1 MNAAV
6 CKGKIKLSKLYLL
19 TISGSHSTGMKKI
32 WCKLSVPKHRFILW
46 QAYHQ
51 KLLTRDLLRH
61 CNITA
66 ISQCCLVCETDME
79 SHAHLFFDCLF
90 SRKVLQSVAN
100 WLGNLIWPGNFQK
113 WCCWLEEPSKDDLS
127 RVVAA
132 TLAASVYFIWK
143 NRNKCWLE
151 NSCYSVAH
159 VDSLIMNSVKARVNN
174 LSRRSKNL
182 NVREKLMLH
191 FFSRL

>member
-1 MNAAV
+1 
-6 CKGKIKLSKLYLL
+6 
-19 TISGSHSTGMKKI
+19 MKNI
-32 WCKLSVPKHRFILW
+32 WCKFSVPKHRFILW

-51 KLLTRDLLRH
+51 KLLTRDLLHH
-61 CNITA
+61 CNIPV
-66 ISQCCLVCETDME
+66 ISQSCPICETELE

-90 SRKVLQSVAN
+90 SRKVLQAIAN
-100 WLGNLIWPGNFQK
+100 WLRSLMWPRSFQN
-113 WCCWLEEPSKDDLS
+113 WRCWLEESSKDDLS

-132 TLAASVYFIWK
+132 SLAASVYFIWQ

-151 NSCYSVAH
+151 SCCFSVAH
-159 VDSLIMNSVKARVNN
+159 VDALIRNSVKARVNN

-182 NVREKLMLH
+182 TLGEKLMIH